1 MSQKELRVWKTLS
14 RRTLLSH
21 NKFLTVENH
30 AVELPDGRVILDW
43 AWIII
48 PSAVIVLAVTADHRF
63 LCFRQTKYAV
73 DGITLAP
80 VGGMLEPNEI
90 PLEAAKRELL
100 EETGYEAS
108 EWVNLGS
115 HILDPNR
122 GIATMHLFLA
132 LHAKQITQPDSDD
145 LEDQE
150 LLLLS
155 RSAVES
161 ALRAG
166 EFKILAWSA
175 VVAMALN
182 YLSAS
187 DSGAREPLR

>member
-30 AVELPDGRVILDW
+30 AVELPDGRVIPDW

-187 DSGAREPLR
+187 DSGAREPLG